1 MQTVSIFNRNLVIF
15 LVALALI
22 NVAVGFYKSFNKS
35 KQSSSTQI
43 NYKVKTMNLEKS
55 ESSVGMSVDYISKA
69 NEMLE
74 IFNKYNFSVD
84 SFLKDESAN
93 LIIFSSLPDDFME
106 IQSVN
111 ERKKLFIH
119 TLLPIIYAENL
130 KILEDRKKILDWWN
144 ESQGENFSRDFWPA
158 WLFELSEKY
167 DAEDSN
173 LGNLLIKVDIIP
185 ISMALA
191 QAAIESGWG
200 TSRYLREGNAVYG
213 QYTFEKNK
221 GILPAERDSSKKF
234 FIRKFENLS
243 ESTKSYF
250 KNINTHLAYE
260 GLREERKKLRM
271 GGENLSGLRLSEY
284 LTSYSER
291 KQDYVN
297 DVKKIIESNNFMK
310 FDNNSFIN

>member
-1 MQTVSIFNRNLVIF
+1 MQSVSNFNRNLVIF
-15 LVALALI
+15 LVSLALI
-22 NVAVGFYKSFNKS
+22 NLAIGFYKSFNKS
-35 KQSSSTQI
+35 KESNTTQI
-43 NYKVKTMNLEKS
+43 NYKVKNL
-55 ESSVGMSVDYISKA
+55 SVKNSDTNGMSVDYISRA

-74 IFNKYNFSVD
+74 IFKKYNFSVD
-84 SFLKDESAN
+84 RFLKDESAN

-106 IQSVN
+106 IQPVN
-111 ERKKLFIH
+111 ERKKLFIN

-130 KILEDRKKILDWWN
+130 KILEDRKKILDWWS

-167 DAEDSN
+167 DAVDSN
-173 LGNLLIKVDIIP
+173 LGNLLIKVDVIP
-185 ISMALA
+185 ISMALS

-221 GILPAERDSSKKF
+221 GIEPAKRDSSQKF

-271 GGENLSGLRLSEY
+271 NGEVLSGLKLADF

-291 KQDYVN
+291 KQEYVK

-310 FDNNSFIN
+310 FDNSSFVN

>member
-1 MQTVSIFNRNLVIF
+1 MQSVSNFNRNLVIF
-15 LVALALI
+15 LVSLALI
-22 NVAVGFYKSFNKS
+22 NLAIGFYKSFNKS
-35 KQSSSTQI
+35 KESSTTQI
-43 NYKVKTMNLEKS
+43 NYKVKNLNVKNS
-55 ESSVGMSVDYISKA
+55 DTNGMSVDYISRA

-74 IFNKYNFSVD
+74 IFKKYNFSVD
-84 SFLKDESAN
+84 RFLKDESAN

-106 IQSVN
+106 IQPVN
-111 ERKKLFIH
+111 ERKKLFIN

-130 KILEDRKKILDWWN
+130 KILEDRKKILDWWS

-167 DAEDSN
+167 DAADSN
-173 LGNLLIKVDIIP
+173 LGNLLIKVDVIP
-185 ISMALA
+185 ISMALS

-221 GILPAERDSSKKF
+221 GIEPAKRGSSQKF

-250 KNINTHLAYE
+250 KNINTHSAYA

-271 GGENLSGLRLSEY
+271 NGEVLSGLKLADF

-291 KQDYVN
+291 KQEYVK

-310 FDNNSFIN
+310 FDNSSFVN

>member
-1 MQTVSIFNRNLVIF
+1 MQSVSNFNRNLVIF
-15 LVALALI
+15 LVSLALI
-22 NVAVGFYKSFNKS
+22 NLAIGFYKSFNKS
-35 KQSSSTQI
+35 KESNTTQI
-43 NYKVKTMNLEKS
+43 NYEVKNLNVENS
-55 ESSVGMSVDYISKA
+55 DIDGMRVDYISRA

-74 IFNKYNFSVD
+74 IFKKYNFSVD
-84 SFLKDESAN
+84 RFLKDESAN

-106 IQSVN
+106 IQPVN
-111 ERKKLFIH
+111 ERKKLFIN

-130 KILEDRKKILDWWN
+130 KILEDRKKILDWWS

-167 DAEDSN
+167 DAADSN
-173 LGNLLIKVDIIP
+173 LGNLLIKVDVIP
-185 ISMALA
+185 ISMALS

-221 GILPAERDSSKKF
+221 GIEPAKRDSSQKF

-271 GGENLSGLRLSEY
+271 NGEVLSGLKLADF

-291 KQDYVN
+291 KQEYVK

-310 FDNNSFIN
+310 FDNSSFVN

>member
-1 MQTVSIFNRNLVIF
+1 MQTVSTFNRNLVIF
-15 LVALALI
+15 LVSLALI
-22 NVAVGFYKSFNKS
+22 NIAVGFYKSFNKS
-35 KQSSSTQI
+35 KSSSSTQI
-43 NYKVKTMNLEKS
+43 NYRVKTMNLDKN
-55 ESSVGMSVDYISKA
+55 ESSGMSVDYISKA

-74 IFNKYNFSVD
+74 IFKKYNFSVD
-84 SFLKDESAN
+84 RFLKDESAN

-106 IQSVN
+106 IQPVN
-111 ERKKLFIH
+111 ERKKLFIK
-119 TLLPIIYAENL
+119 TLLPIIYSENL
-130 KILEDRKKILDWWN
+130 KILEDRKKILDWWS
-144 ESQGENFSRDFWPA
+144 ESQGESFSRDFWPA

-167 DAEDSN
+167 ESSDSN

-185 ISMALA
+185 ISMALS

-200 TSRYLREGNAVYG
+200 TSRYLREGNAIYG

-221 GILPAERDSSKKF
+221 GIVPAERDRGKKF

-260 GLREERKKLRM
+260 DFREQRKTLRM
-271 GGENLSGLRLSEY
+271 NGEILSGLRLADY

-291 KQDYVN
+291 KQDYVD

-310 FDNNSFIN
+310 FDNSGFAN

>member
-1 MQTVSIFNRNLVIF
+1 MQSVSNFNRNLVIF
-15 LVALALI
+15 LVSLALI
-22 NVAVGFYKSFNKS
+22 NLAIGFYKSFNKS
-35 KQSSSTQI
+35 KESNTTQI
-43 NYKVKTMNLEKS
+43 NYKVKNLNVKNS
-55 ESSVGMSVDYISKA
+55 DTNGMSVDYISRA

-74 IFNKYNFSVD
+74 IFKKYNFSVD
-84 SFLKDESAN
+84 RFLKDESAN

-106 IQSVN
+106 IQPVN
-111 ERKKLFIH
+111 ERKKLFIN

-130 KILEDRKKILDWWN
+130 KILEDRKKILDWWS

-167 DAEDSN
+167 DAADSN
-173 LGNLLIKVDIIP
+173 LGNLLIKVDVIP
-185 ISMALA
+185 ISMALS

-221 GILPAERDSSKKF
+221 GIEPAKRDSSQKF

-271 GGENLSGLRLSEY
+271 NGEVLSGLKLADF

-291 KQDYVN
+291 KQEYVK

-310 FDNNSFIN
+310 FDNSSFVN

>member
-1 MQTVSIFNRNLVIF
+1 MQSVSNFNRNLVIF
-15 LVALALI
+15 LVSLALI
-22 NVAVGFYKSFNKS
+22 NLAIGFYKSFNKS
-35 KQSSSTQI
+35 KESNTTQI
-43 NYKVKTMNLEKS
+43 NYKVKNLNVKNS
-55 ESSVGMSVDYISKA
+55 DTNGMSVDYISRA

-74 IFNKYNFSVD
+74 IFKKYNFSVD
-84 SFLKDESAN
+84 RFLKDESAN

-106 IQSVN
+106 IQPVN
-111 ERKKLFIH
+111 ERKKLFIN

-130 KILEDRKKILDWWN
+130 KILEDRKKILDWWS

-167 DAEDSN
+167 DAVDSN
-173 LGNLLIKVDIIP
+173 LGNLLIKVDVIP
-185 ISMALA
+185 ISMALS

-221 GILPAERDSSKKF
+221 GIEPAKRDSSQKF

-271 GGENLSGLRLSEY
+271 NGEVLSGLKLADF

-291 KQDYVN
+291 KQEYVK

-310 FDNNSFIN
+310 FDNSSFVN

>member
-1 MQTVSIFNRNLVIF
+1 MQSVSNFNRNLVIF
-15 LVALALI
+15 LVSLALI
-22 NVAVGFYKSFNKS
+22 NLAIGFYKSFNKS
-35 KQSSSTQI
+35 KESNTTQI
-43 NYKVKTMNLEKS
+43 NYKVKNLNVKNS
-55 ESSVGMSVDYISKA
+55 DTNGMSVDYISRA

-74 IFNKYNFSVD
+74 IFKKYNFSVD
-84 SFLKDESAN
+84 RFLKDESAN

-106 IQSVN
+106 IQPVN
-111 ERKKLFIH
+111 ERKKLFIN

-130 KILEDRKKILDWWN
+130 KILEDRKKILDWWS

-167 DAEDSN
+167 DAVDSN
-173 LGNLLIKVDIIP
+173 LGNLLIKVDVIP
-185 ISMALA
+185 ISMALS

-221 GILPAERDSSKKF
+221 GIEPAKRDSSQKF

-260 GLREERKKLRM
+260 SLREERKKLRM
-271 GGENLSGLRLSEY
+271 NGEVLSGLKLADF

-291 KQDYVN
+291 KQEYVK

-310 FDNNSFIN
+310 FDNSSFVN

>member
-1 MQTVSIFNRNLVIF
+1 MQSVSNFNRNLVIF
-15 LVALALI
+15 LVSLALI
-22 NVAVGFYKSFNKS
+22 NLAIGFYKSFNKS
-35 KQSSSTQI
+35 KESSTTQI
-43 NYKVKTMNLEKS
+43 NYKVKNLNVKNS
-55 ESSVGMSVDYISKA
+55 DTNGMSVDYISRA

-74 IFNKYNFSVD
+74 IFKKYNFSVD
-84 SFLKDESAN
+84 RFLKDESAN

-106 IQSVN
+106 IQPVN
-111 ERKKLFIH
+111 ERKKLFIN

-130 KILEDRKKILDWWN
+130 KILEDRKKILDWWS

-167 DAEDSN
+167 DAVDSN
-173 LGNLLIKVDIIP
+173 LGNLLIKVDVIP
-185 ISMALA
+185 ISMALS

-221 GILPAERDSSKKF
+221 GIEPAKRDSSQKF

-260 GLREERKKLRM
+260 SLREERKKLRM
-271 GGENLSGLRLSEY
+271 NGEVLSGLKLADF

-291 KQDYVN
+291 KQEYVK

-310 FDNNSFIN
+310 FDNSSFVN